1 MALPVSI
8 VSIGSFSPLGQHTEQ
23 VWQNY
28 QRPETCFSPFDTTGG
43 ALPVARINEAQQEEV
58 RKMALSDGRYKH
70 LDPSV
75 LYAMIASRDAIA
87 RAGWEAGENI
97 GINIG
102 SSRGATQLFEH
113 HYDDFLKL
121 GKVSPQASPATTLG
135 NIASWVAADLRS
147 SGPEI
152 SHSITCSTSLHAVL
166 NGIAWLGSGLAER
179 FLVGGAEAP
188 LTPFTLAQMR
198 AMKIYAHSTTPYP
211 CRALDFLKKENTM
224 VLGEGAAVACLEPGK
239 KPGALAYI
247 EGIGY
252 ATEAIRHGASISAEG
267 DSLYKSMKMAM
278 SATGASAVDAIVMHA
293 PGTVKGDISEYK
305 AIQQLFG
312 DAIPLLTGNKWKV
325 GHTFGASGMLSL
337 EMAVLM
343 LHNQEFLAV
352 PYLAT
357 QPVKKPLNKILV
369 NAVGFGG
376 NAVSLLVS
384 L

>member
-1 MALPVSI
+1 
-8 VSIGSFSPLGQHTEQ
+8 
-23 VWQNY
+23 
-28 QRPETCFSPFDTTGG
+28 
-43 ALPVARINEAQQEEV
+43 
-58 RKMALSDGRYKH
+58 MALSDGRYKH

-75 LYAMIASRDAIA
+75 LYAMIASRDAID

-113 HYDDFLKL
+113 HYDDFRKF
-121 GKVSPQASPATTLG
+121 GKVGPQASPATTLG

-198 AMKIYAHSTTPYP
+198 AMKIYTHSKTPYP
-211 CRALDFLKKENTM
+211 CMALDFLKKENTM
-224 VLGEGAAVACLEPGK
+224 VLGEGAAVACLEPGM

-278 SATGASAVDAIVMHA
+278 SATEASAVDAIVMHA

-312 DAIPLLTGNKWKV
+312 DAIPPLTGNKWKV

-343 LHNQEFLAV
+343 LHNQQFLAV

-357 QPVKKPLNKILV
+357 QPLKKPLNKILV